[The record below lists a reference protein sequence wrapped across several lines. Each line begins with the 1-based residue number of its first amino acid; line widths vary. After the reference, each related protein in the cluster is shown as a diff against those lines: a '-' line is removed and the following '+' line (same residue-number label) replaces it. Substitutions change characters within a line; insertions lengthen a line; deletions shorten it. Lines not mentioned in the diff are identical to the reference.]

1 MSREI
6 VFFFAKNKKETT
18 YYMLN
23 SNSWNAIIN
32 FDDVVLH
39 TLFVRAYS
47 RSIMCKKTHVFLNK
61 NTLKHGD
68 GKKRHGEKSRRKKT
82 QRKKN
87 RREKNRRKKISE
99 NNHKNGVC
107 KNCCSVNLYIRKKK
121 SSQPN
126 RMKFRK
132 SSIINRN

>member
-1 MSREI
+1 
-6 VFFFAKNKKETT
+6 
-18 YYMLN
+18 MLN

-68 GKKRHGEKSRRKKT
+68 GKKSHGEKSHRKKT
-82 QRKKN
+82 DRKKIA
-87 RREKNRRKKISE
+87 EKKKLRKKISE

-107 KNCCSVNLYIRKKK
+107 KNCCSVNLYIRKKRAA
-121 SSQPN
+121 S
-126 RMKFRK
+126 R
-132 SSIINRN
+132 IE